1 MPRRPRKATG
11 GIVYH
16 VLNRAV
22 GKLKLFKQDD
32 DYAAFERVL
41 EEACERTETRLLS
54 YCLMLMLTM
63 STRQDLDDDVVGLA
77 RSEIG

>member
-54 YCLMLMLTM
+54 YFLYAQ
-63 STRQDLDDDVVGLA
+63 SHADLA
-77 RSEIG
+77 S